1 MIFITVNKSQGREVF
16 IISSKVKGFINGKR
30 YFLIMK
36 NDGVND
42 IYSNNFRFKFNLEG
56 FQGKKINLDNICLSY
71 MLDLIVLVL
80 KDDNN
85 KGYLKVIKCLYKVLK
100 EFKSFLINTYY
111 RSIKNIFTKINYKL
125 SSYLAGLVEINGS
138 FAIYDNNT
146 KVKKYI
152 PKIILV
158 FSLNSKL
165 LV

>member
-1 MIFITVNKSQGREVF
+1 
-16 IISSKVKGFINGKR
+16 
-30 YFLIMK
+30 
-36 NDGVND
+36 
-42 IYSNNFRFKFNLEG
+42 
-56 FQGKKINLDNICLSY
+56 

-165 LV
+165 LVENLPLNFQIGKIYIKKNQDCVL